1 MKLVVQIPCF
11 NEEDSLKK
19 VLSEIPKKIKEI
31 DEIEVQIIDDGST
44 DKTVEIAKKFGVT
57 RIISHKKNQ
66 GLGMSFSDG
75 VEAALIAGADILVN
89 TDGDN
94 QYPGKYIKDL
104 VAPIIKGEADIVIA
118 DRQTQKIKH
127 FSSQKKRLQRSGS
140 FIVRILS
147 GTRVA
152 DAVSGFRAYSRKS
165 LLELNVMTRFS
176 YCIDT
181 IVQAGKKGLK
191 IVSVPIEVN
200 PPTRESRLFAN
211 IWQHVEK
218 SSINLLRVFAVYEP
232 FKTFFIIA
240 AILAIPALFF
250 LLRFIYFYLFVPMEA
265 KGHIQ
270 SLVFGSAFLVCSV
283 QIFALGILADLV
295 SINRRLMEK
304 ILKMEKQNPLPFGR
318 SPLKRGI

>member
-11 NEEDSLKK
+11 NEEDSLEK
-19 VLSEIPKKIKEI
+19 VLKEIPKTINGISKIEI
-31 DEIEVQIIDDGST
+31 QIIDDGST
-44 DKTVEIAKKFGVT
+44 DRTVEVAKKLGVT

-75 VEAALIAGADILVN
+75 VEVALKAGADILVN

-104 VAPIIKGEADIVIA
+104 VEPIINNQAEIVIA
-118 DRQTQKIKH
+118 DRQTQTIKH
-127 FSSQKKRLQRSGS
+127 FSWEKKFLQKWGS
-140 FIVRILS
+140 VVVRMLS
-147 GTRVA
+147 GTDVP

-165 LLELNVMTRFS
+165 LLELNIITRFS

-191 IVSVPIEVN
+191 IVSIPIRVN
-200 PPTRESRLFAN
+200 PPTRKSRLFSN
-211 IWQHVEK
+211 MWQHIQK

-240 AILAIPALFF
+240 LVLAIPALFF
-250 LLRFIYFYLFVPMEA
+250 LLRFIYFYLFVPVEA
-265 KGHIQ
+265 KGHVQ
-270 SLVFGSAFLVCSV
+270 SLIFGSAFLVCSV
-283 QIFALGILADLV
+283 QALALGILADLV

-304 ILKMEKQNPLPFGR
+304 ILKIEKEKG
-318 SPLKRGI
+318 K

>member
-11 NEEDSLKK
+11 NEEDSLEK
-19 VLSEIPKKIKEI
+19 VLKEIPKTIKGISKIEI
-31 DEIEVQIIDDGST
+31 QIIDDGST
-44 DKTVEIAKKFGVT
+44 DRTVEVAKKLGVT

-75 VEAALIAGADILVN
+75 VEVALKAGADILVN

-104 VAPIIKGEADIVIA
+104 VEPIINNLAEMVIA
-118 DRQTQKIKH
+118 DRQTQTIKH
-127 FSSQKKRLQRSGS
+127 FSWEKKFLQKWGS
-140 FIVRILS
+140 VVVRMLS
-147 GTRVA
+147 GTDVP

-165 LLELNVMTRFS
+165 LLELNIITRFS

-191 IVSVPIEVN
+191 IVSIPIRVN
-200 PPTRESRLFAN
+200 PPTRKSRLFSN
-211 IWQHVEK
+211 MWQHIQK

-240 AILAIPALFF
+240 LVLAIPALFF
-250 LLRFIYFYLFVPMEA
+250 LLRFIYFYLFVPVEA
-265 KGHIQ
+265 KGHVQ
-270 SLVFGSAFLVCSV
+270 SLIFGSAFLVCSV
-283 QIFALGILADLV
+283 QALALGILADLV

-304 ILKMEKQNPLPFGR
+304 ILKIEKEKG
-318 SPLKRGI
+318 K

>member
-11 NEEDSLKK
+11 NEEDSLEK
-19 VLSEIPKKIKEI
+19 VLKEIPKTIKGISKIET
-31 DEIEVQIIDDGST
+31 QIIDDGST
-44 DKTVEIAKKFGVT
+44 DRTVEIAKKLGVT

-75 VEAALIAGADILVN
+75 VEVALKAGADILVN

-104 VAPIIKGEADIVIA
+104 VEPIINNQAEIVIA
-118 DRQTQKIKH
+118 DRQTQTIKH
-127 FSSQKKRLQRSGS
+127 FSWEKKFLQKWGS
-140 FIVRILS
+140 VVVRMLS
-147 GTRVA
+147 GTDVP

-165 LLELNVMTRFS
+165 LLELNIITRFS

-191 IVSVPIEVN
+191 IVSIPIRVN
-200 PPTRESRLFAN
+200 PPTRKSRLFSN
-211 IWQHVEK
+211 MWQHIQK

-240 AILAIPALFF
+240 LVLAIPALFF
-250 LLRFIYFYLFVPMEA
+250 LLRFIYFYLFVPVEA
-265 KGHIQ
+265 KGHVQ
-270 SLVFGSAFLVCSV
+270 SLIFGSAFLVCSV
-283 QIFALGILADLV
+283 QALALGILADLV

-304 ILKMEKQNPLPFGR
+304 ILKIEKEKG
-318 SPLKRGI
+318 K

>member
-11 NEEDSLKK
+11 NEEDSLEK
-19 VLSEIPKKIKEI
+19 VLKEIPKTIKGISKIET
-31 DEIEVQIIDDGST
+31 QIIDDGST
-44 DKTVEIAKKFGVT
+44 DRTVEIAKKLGVT

-75 VEAALIAGADILVN
+75 VEVALMAGADILVN

-104 VAPIIKGEADIVIA
+104 VEPIINNQAEIVIA
-118 DRQTQKIKH
+118 DRQTQTIKH
-127 FSSQKKRLQRSGS
+127 FSWEKKFLQKWGS
-140 FIVRILS
+140 VVVRMLS
-147 GTRVA
+147 GTDVP

-165 LLELNVMTRFS
+165 LLELNIITRFS

-191 IVSVPIEVN
+191 IVSIPIRVN
-200 PPTRESRLFAN
+200 PPTRKSRLFSN
-211 IWQHVEK
+211 MWQHIQK

-240 AILAIPALFF
+240 LVLAIPALFF
-250 LLRFIYFYLFVPMEA
+250 LLRFIYFYLFVPVEA
-265 KGHIQ
+265 KGHVQ
-270 SLVFGSAFLVCSV
+270 SLIFGSAFLVCSV
-283 QIFALGILADLV
+283 QALALGILADLV

-304 ILKMEKQNPLPFGR
+304 ILKIEKEKG
-318 SPLKRGI
+318 K